1 MIALSKIDDKD
12 CIVKEIGTHAS
23 SGEYIGFDFFAIN
36 FLGKLDKTLPGFSL
50 EIEQV
55 VSNETDICVFVKITT
70 DKLKTRSI
78 HHFVVKNKLE
88 VEFNIYDVSQV
99 LAANMSS
106 D

>member
-1 MIALSKIDDKD
+1 MI
-12 CIVKEIGTHAS
+12 
-23 SGEYIGFDFFAIN
+23 FFAIN

-50 EIEQV
+50 DIEKV

-78 HHFVVKNKLE
+78 HHFVEKNKLE